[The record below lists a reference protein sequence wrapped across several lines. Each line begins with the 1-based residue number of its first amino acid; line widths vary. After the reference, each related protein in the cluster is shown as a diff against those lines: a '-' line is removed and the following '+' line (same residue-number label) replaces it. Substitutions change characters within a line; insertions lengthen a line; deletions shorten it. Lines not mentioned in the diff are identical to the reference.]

1 VLKGGLVLE
10 LRLARA
16 RATKDI
22 DLRMLGAPDDILPRL
37 QEAGRR
43 DLGDFLTFEVQS
55 DPHHLELDGDGM
67 QYAGR
72 RYRAEPRLAGKVF
85 GRPFGVDVA
94 LAEPLPRPEILRG
107 SAFLTFAGIP
117 AVDYRVYPLEAHIA
131 EKLHAYTLP
140 RPMPNSRVKDL
151 PDLALL
157 ASVRALDAASL
168 ADALQQTFAQRAT
181 HAAPQTVPD
190 PPAGWTAAYAHMA
203 ATDGLRWPTI
213 DTLLDAVRTFL
224 NPVLAGHRGSW
235 TARSRTRS
243 NDPVSRPSP
252 DASPLGETSEK
263 HGRILGERVGETR
276 MAVGPEPFPR
286 RVVSKNPKHPSAP
299 GGTTTPSSCR
309 ASGCCGPRRD
319 RSASSARAAVTASW
333 PPMPA
338 TTPGSTW

>member
-1 VLKGGLVLE
+1 VKEHSYESPAAFKMAVESRLRTESARTGTDLQRLRQLLVFDRFLARLFLTFREAVVLKGGLVLE

-43 DLGDFLTFEVQS
+43 DLGDFLTFGVQP
-55 DPHHLELDGDGM
+55 DPHHPELDGDGM
-67 QYAGR
+67 QYTGR
-72 RYRAEPRLAGKVF
+72 RYRAEPHLAGKVF

-94 LAEPLPRPEILRG
+94 FAEPLPRPPEILRG
-107 SAFLTFAGIP
+107 SAFLAFAGIP

-168 ADALQQTFAQRAT
+168 ADAIQQTFAQRAT
-181 HAAPQTVPD
+181 HAAPQIVPD
-190 PPAGWTAAYAHMA
+190 PPAGWTAVYARMA

-213 DTLLDAVRTFL
+213 DKLLDAVRTFL
-224 NPVLAGHRGSW
+224 NPVLAGHRGRWDPQSW
-235 TARSRTRS
+235 TWS
-243 NDPVSRPSP
+243 
-252 DASPLGETSEK
+252 
-263 HGRILGERVGETR
+263 
-276 MAVGPEPFPR
+276 
-286 RVVSKNPKHPSAP
+286 
-299 GGTTTPSSCR
+299 
-309 ASGCCGPRRD
+309 
-319 RSASSARAAVTASW
+319 
-333 PPMPA
+333 
-338 TTPGSTW
+338 